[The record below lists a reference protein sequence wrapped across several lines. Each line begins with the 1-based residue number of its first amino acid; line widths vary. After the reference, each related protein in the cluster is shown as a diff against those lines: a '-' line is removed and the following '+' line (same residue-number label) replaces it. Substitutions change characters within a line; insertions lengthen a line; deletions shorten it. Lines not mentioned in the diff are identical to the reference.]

1 MEATIL
7 IVLLSLA
14 AVYLGVRAIRGF
26 RLYQEVRGPLLVT
39 CPETKQSAVVEVAA
53 GTMAVESIVE
63 GIGFQVGQ
71 CSRWPMREDCAQDC
85 LRQIEGRFPELRISS
100 AKTRKMD

>member
-14 AVYLGVRAIRGF
+14 AVYIGFRAICGF
-26 RLYQEVRGPLLVT
+26 RLYQEVRGPLLVI

-53 GTMAVESIVE
+53 GTMAVESIVR
-63 GIGFQVGQ
+63 GVCFRVGQ
-71 CSRWPMREDCAQDC
+71 CSRWPMCEDCAQDC
-85 LRQIEGRFPELRISS
+85 LRQIEGRFPELRTSGGS
-100 AKTRKMD
+100 EGS